1 MTTAAGWTSC
11 SGLGQLQHRI
21 QQTPDTITCKY
32 DPGGRRIKKTV
43 DGFSTQYL
51 YDGGNVIAEYDGN
64 GNILRKYIYGPR
76 VDEPLCMIEVA
87 NSIAIPIE
95 NSRLCADNGPYNNS
109 L

>member
-1 MTTAAGWTSC
+1 MTATPAETTAAGWTSC

-21 QQTPDTITCKY
+21 QQTPDTITYKY

-51 YDGGNVIAEYDGN
+51 YDGGNVIADYDGN

-76 VDEPLCMIEVA
+76 EGWQPQASPEKLAPEKAGSGNPVC
-87 NSIAIPIE
+87 
-95 NSRLCADNGPYNNS
+95 
-109 L
+109 